1 MQSYSSPGRV
11 ITVQN
16 SGPGAVEVRRD
27 QPYRLRGLV
36 GVTQHSAK
44 VGAALNL
51 CVEGSYDQFV
61 TLAAGVQSAEAGDT
75 VLMHIGTF
83 ALMAGVAADVDHVL
97 FGLLCER
104 INGPSLTTVKLTP
117 ASAATGGGGEGDP
130 VLAGRVGDVE
140 QAVIALGQSIEA
152 TTEAVSLFDGRL
164 DQAEADIDAFQAGGG
179 GSGGQSGL
187 SAAFATRS
195 VALNVPAGIVGV
207 PCSVVL
213 RQASSDVEAPAVG
226 GFGFKA
232 LGPDEGP
239 DVPYRVDVTCIG
251 RIVDNGRVLFML
263 RVLDGYGISR
273 GLTYLGAP
281 QVFDSV
287 GYCGAKASPIGG
299 FEYTMSVMVMAAP
312 GNTFDIQVGMLAD
325 ELTGTGFISGT
336 VNIRSMIATARR
348 VA

>member
-75 VLMHIGTF
+75 VLMHIATF
-83 ALMAGVAADVDHVL
+83 MLVAGAAADADHIP

-117 ASAATGGGGEGDP
+117 ALASTGGGGEGDP
-130 VLAGRVGDVE
+130 ALAGRVGEVE
-140 QAVIALGQSIEA
+140 QAVIALGQSVEA

-164 DQAEADIDAFQAGGG
+164 DQAEADIDALQAGGG
-179 GSGGQSGL
+179 GGGGQSGL

-213 RQASSDVEAPAVG
+213 RQASNDVEAPAVG

-232 LGPDEGP
+232 LGASGDP
-239 DVPYRVDVTCIG
+239 DVPYRIDVTCVG
-251 RIVDNGRVLFML
+251 RVIENGRVLFML
-263 RVLDGYGISR
+263 RVLDANGTPRS
-273 GLTYLGAP
+273 LTYLGAP
-281 QVFDSV
+281 QIFDAD
-287 GYCGAKASPIGG
+287 GYRGVKASPTGG
-299 FEYTMSVMVMAAP
+299 FEFTMSVMILGAP
-312 GNTFDIQVGMLAD
+312 GNGFDIQVGMLAD
-325 ELTGTGFISGT
+325 EKTGVGFVGGTLTIS
-336 VNIRSMIATARR
+336 SMIATARR